1 MRPVVIRRLLFLV
14 LAVGALM
21 WWLRNMS
28 KRLQQQSQQQGPTA
42 DDRTRPV
49 RDLGPMVR
57 DQVCNTF
64 VPKSRALTARVDA
77 EERYFCSE
85 DCRQKFLAEHS
96 ARPA

>member
-1 MRPVVIRRLLFLV
+1 MIRRLLFLV

-28 KRLQQQSQQQGPTA
+28 RRLQQSQRQSPTT
-42 DDRTRPV
+42 DDRSRPV

-64 VPKSRALTARVDA
+64 APNSRALTARVDT

-85 DCRQKFLAEHS
+85 DCRQKFLAEHT